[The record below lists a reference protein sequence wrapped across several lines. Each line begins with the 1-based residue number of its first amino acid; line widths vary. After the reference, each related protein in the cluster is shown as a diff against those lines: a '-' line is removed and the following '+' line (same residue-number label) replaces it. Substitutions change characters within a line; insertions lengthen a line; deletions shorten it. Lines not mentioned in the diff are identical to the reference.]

1 MASDMSNNI
10 NNNMNNNISN
20 NMNNNISNNMNNN
33 MSNNINNNINNNT
46 ANNICSECNT
56 SYKEVCI
63 FCARWKTMTECNI
76 CSAFYFGNM
85 CKYKH

>member
-1 MASDMSNNI
+1 MSSDKQLYI
-10 NNNMNNNISN
+10 NNNTNI
-20 NMNNNISNNMNNN
+20 
-33 MSNNINNNINNNT
+33 NINNNINNNT
-46 ANNICSECNT
+46 NNNTNSNICSECNT

-63 FCARWKTMTECNI
+63 FCAKWKTMTECNI